1 MAELFRSAANLVR
14 AVAELFGSAVAGEI
28 TGRILSSLITN
39 YRGGRNLEESLE
51 KLEELL
57 LEIYSA
63 VDASVGKPITNRWLL
78 QRLSKFQDAMREGEG
93 VQRSLRRRIDNSGSP
108 SSDNRIHIL
117 HHARNFFWVSED
129 VLRLRNTIESLEKI
143 VVDVN
148 KFIRLL
154 ELEREGRLYRSISNT
169 TVSKC
174 SKVVGLH
181 KEREAIIKMLLQ
193 EDDSV
198 FGNNPILAIVGMGGI
213 GKTTLADLVYNDER
227 TKRHFSLAMWVRVPK
242 QFDMAMLAKSI
253 SGYLHCNYHNDDSL
267 TLARLQEII
276 KDKLS
281 SHRFLLVLDDV
292 PEESNKLLQATVK
305 DCVRS
310 GKEGSKVLITTK
322 SEKAA
327 RSWDTVRSIVTMS
340 PLAFT
345 NCSLSFKLSAF
356 PEYSRRLQHPE
367 LVTIGKRIV
376 EKLGGLP
383 ISARLLGRALR
394 DNLHKE
400 CWNDVLHSE
409 LWESTNNNLPPSLK
423 LSYHLLPDRLQRC
436 FAFLGK
442 LPKGWEFTR
451 ESLTSLWVAE
461 GLAFSN
467 NKRNKKPA
475 EDLVS
480 ECFDE
485 LLSKYFIQ
493 RHKHKPGFFMVHD
506 LLHDL
511 AVQAYHSSSCS
522 TRPGS
527 SGHFNALWCA
537 QKKNRKR
544 KNN

>member
-14 AVAELFGSAVAGEI
+14 DVAELFGSAVVGEI
-28 TGRILSSLITN
+28 TGRILSSLIAN

-63 VDASVGKPITNRWLL
+63 VDASIGKPITNRWLS

-108 SSDNRIHIL
+108 SFDNGMHIL
-117 HHARNFFWVSED
+117 HHARNLFWVSED
-129 VLRLRNTIESLEKI
+129 VLRLRNTIESLEK
-143 VVDVN
+143 VAVDVN

-154 ELEREGRLYRSISNT
+154 ELERDGRLYQSISNI

-174 SKVVGLH
+174 SKVVGLR
-181 KEREAIIKMLLQ
+181 KEREAIIKILLQ

-198 FGNNPILAIVGMGGI
+198 FGNDPILAIVGMGGI

-227 TKRHFSLAMWVRVPK
+227 TKRHFSLAMWVQVPK
-242 QFDMAMLAKSI
+242 QFDMAMVAKSI
-253 SGYLHCNYHNDDSL
+253 SGYLHCNYDNDDSL
-267 TLARLQEII
+267 TLARLQQII

-292 PEESNKLLQATVK
+292 PEEGNKLLQATVM

-310 GKEGSKVLITTK
+310 GKEGSKVLITTR

-327 RSWDTVRSIVTMS
+327 KSWDTVRSIVTMS
-340 PLAFT
+340 PLAST
-345 NCSLSFKLSAF
+345 NCSESFYLSAF

-376 EKLGGLP
+376 GKLKGHPL
-383 ISARLLGRALR
+383 SACLLGRALR

-409 LWESTNNNLPPSLK
+409 LWETTNNLPPSLN
-423 LSYHLLPDRLQRC
+423 LSYHLLPDHLQRC

-461 GLAFSN
+461 GLTLSN
-467 NKRNKKPA
+467 NKRNKKPT

-480 ECFDE
+480 EYFDE
-485 LLSKYFIQ
+485 LLSKSFIQ

-511 AVQAYHSSSCS
+511 ALQAYDSSSCS
-522 TRPGS
+522 TGPGA
-527 SGHFNALWCA
+527 SGRSNALWGA

>member
-28 TGRILSSLITN
+28 TGRILSSHIAN
-39 YRGGRNLEESLE
+39 YRRGRNLEESLE

-93 VQRSLRRRIDNSGSP
+93 AQRSLRRCIDNSGSP
-108 SSDNRIHIL
+108 SFDNGMHIL

-129 VLRLRNTIESLEKI
+129 VFRLRNTIESLEKV

-154 ELEREGRLYRSISNT
+154 ELERDGRLYRSISNT
-169 TVSKC
+169 TASKC

-181 KEREAIIKMLLQ
+181 KEREAIIKILLQ
-193 EDDSV
+193 DDIAL
-198 FGNNPILAIVGMGGI
+198 GNDPILAIVGMGGI

-227 TKRHFSLAMWVRVPK
+227 TKKHFSLAMWIRVPK
-242 QFDMAMLAKSI
+242 QLDMAMVAKSI

-292 PEESNKLLQATVK
+292 PEEGNKLLQATVM
-305 DCVRS
+305 DCVKS
-310 GKEGSKVLITTK
+310 GKEGSKVLITTR
-322 SEKAA
+322 SGKAA
-327 RSWDTVRSIVTMS
+327 KSWDTVRSIVRMS
-340 PLAFT
+340 PLALKS
-345 NCSLSFKLSAF
+345 CSLSFNLSAF

-367 LVTIGKRIV
+367 LITIGKRIV
-376 EKLGGLP
+376 GKLGGHPL
-383 ISARLLGRALR
+383 SARLLGHALR

-400 CWNDVLHSE
+400 YWNDVLHSE
-409 LWESTNNNLPPSLK
+409 FWESTNNLLPSLN
-423 LSYHLLPDRLQRC
+423 LSYHLLPGHLQRC

-461 GLAFSN
+461 GLAHSN
-467 NKRNKKPA
+467 NKRNKKSA
-475 EDLVS
+475 EDLGS
-480 ECFDE
+480 EYFDE
-485 LLSKYFIQ
+485 LLSKSFIQ
-493 RHKHKPGFFMVHD
+493 RHRHKPGFFTVHD

-511 AVQAYHSSSCS
+511 AVQAYDSSSCS
-522 TRPGS
+522 T
-527 SGHFNALWCA
+527 GHSNTLWGA

-544 KNN
+544 RNN

>member
-28 TGRILSSLITN
+28 TGRILSSLIAN

-93 VQRSLRRRIDNSGSP
+93 VQRSLRRCIDNSGSP
-108 SSDNRIHIL
+108 SFDNGMHIL
-117 HHARNFFWVSED
+117 HHARNLFWVSED
-129 VLRLRNTIESLEKI
+129 VLRVRNSIESLEKV

-154 ELEREGRLYRSISNT
+154 ELERDGRLYRSISNT

-181 KEREAIIKMLLQ
+181 KEREAIIKFLLH
-193 EDDSV
+193 DDIA
-198 FGNNPILAIVGMGGI
+198 FDNDPILAIVGMGGI
-213 GKTTLADLVYNDER
+213 GKTTLADIVYNDER
-227 TKRHFSLAMWVRVPK
+227 TKKHFSLAMWIQVPK
-242 QFDMAMLAKSI
+242 QFDMATVAKSI
-253 SGYLHCNYHNDDSL
+253 SGYLHCNYHIDDSL

-276 KDKLS
+276 KDKVS

-292 PEESNKLLQATVK
+292 PEEGNKLLQATVK
-305 DCVRS
+305 DCIRS
-310 GKEGSKVLITTK
+310 GKEGSKVLITTR
-322 SEKAA
+322 SVKAA
-327 RSWDTVRSIVTMS
+327 RSWDTVRNNVTMS
-340 PLAFT
+340 RWAFRECHST
-345 NCSLSFKLSAF
+345 FKYSAF

-367 LVTIGKRIV
+367 LLTIGKHIV

-383 ISARLLGRALR
+383 LSARLLGRALR

-409 LWESTNNNLPPSLK
+409 LWITTSNNLPPSLN
-423 LSYHLLPDRLQRC
+423 LSFHLLPDHLQRC

-461 GLAFSN
+461 GLTLSN

-480 ECFDE
+480 EYFDK
-485 LLSKYFIQ
+485 LLSKSFIQ
-493 RHKHKPGFFMVHD
+493 RHKHKPGFFTVHD

-511 AVQAYHSSSCS
+511 AVQAYDSSSCS
-522 TRPGS
+522 TGPGA
-527 SGHFNALWCA
+527 SGHSNALWGA

-544 KNN
+544 RNN